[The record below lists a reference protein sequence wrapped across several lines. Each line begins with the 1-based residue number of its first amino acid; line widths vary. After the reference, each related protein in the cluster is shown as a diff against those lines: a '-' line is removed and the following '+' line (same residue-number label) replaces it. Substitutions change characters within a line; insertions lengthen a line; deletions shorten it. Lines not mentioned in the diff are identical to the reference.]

1 MSHAHVA
8 EVVAGYLARNPTEAD
23 RLAPLT
29 GALAAK
35 AGPDIVSRKTFVP
48 GHVTA
53 SAVVLDPAGRM
64 LHIRHNVFNR
74 WLQPGGHLEPGDTT
88 LLGAARREVEEETG
102 IPSHLL
108 TLADETPCDVG
119 VHAIAANPAR
129 SEAAHHHFDVRYL
142 FTTVTEPATRMRA
155 DEVHGIAWLPPDEV
169 EQDFR
174 QKVRAWATGTSPAGG
189 VGRA

>member
-1 MSHAHVA
+1 MSRAHVA
-8 EVVAGYLARNPTEAD
+8 EVVAAYLARHPTEAP

-29 GALAAK
+29 DAQADV
-35 AGPDIVSRKTFVP
+35 DIVSRKTFVP
-48 GHVTA
+48 GHLTA

-74 WLQPGGHLEPGDTT
+74 WLQPGGHLEPEDTT

-102 IPSHLL
+102 IPGTLL
-108 TLADETPCDVG
+108 SLADETPCDIG

-129 SEAAHHHFDVRYL
+129 YEDAHHHFDVRYL
-142 FTTVTEPATRMRA
+142 FTTVAEPATRMRS

-169 EQDFR
+169 AVDFR
-174 QKVRAWATGTSPAGG
+174 EKVRAWVT
-189 VGRA
+189 R

>member
-1 MSHAHVA
+1 MSRAHVA
-8 EVVAGYLARNPTEAD
+8 EVIAGYLARHPAEAE

-29 GALAAK
+29 TALTEEA
-35 AGPDIVSRKTFVP
+35 DVVSRKTFVP

-64 LHIRHNVFNR
+64 LHIRHSVFKR

-88 LLGAARREVEEETG
+88 LVGAAQREVEEETG
-102 IPSHLL
+102 IALL
-108 TLADETPCDVG
+108 TLADDTPCDIG
-119 VHAIAANPAR
+119 VHPIAANPAR
-129 SEAAHHHFDVRYL
+129 DEAAHHHFDVRYL
-142 FTTVTEPATRMRA
+142 FTTVTAPATRLRA

-174 QKVRAWATGTSPAGG
+174 QKVRAWAA
-189 VGRA
+189 AL